1 MGEVGFWQFDVEVS
15 LIGDFLITEVA
26 TVTVIINPC
35 QVTELNGK
43 ILQTPTIDYPLRTP
57 ALEGAS
63 YSFVQA
69 RECGYDIVI
78 ETIGLP

>member
-26 TVTVIINPC
+26 TVTVIVNPC

-43 ILQTPTIDYPLRTP
+43 ILESPIDYPLRTP
-57 ALEGAS
+57 AIVGAS
-63 YSFVQA
+63 YSFV
-69 RECGYDIVI
+69 
-78 ETIGLP
+78 